1 VLDCFSG
8 SGTTLVVANQLQRRW
23 IGIDNSG
30 TAIETTLRR
39 FAHGSSPMGDFVQ
52 KADTHEKQASLWS
65 DGTGIDKT
73 ATCYWKAIKDFSL
86 YVSSDKQNDEIMQFI
101 QQWIQEIS

>member
-1 VLDCFSG
+1 M
-8 SGTTLVVANQLQRRW
+8 VASQLQRRW

-52 KADTHEKQASLWS
+52 KVDTHEKQTSLWS
-65 DGTGIDKT
+65 DGTEIGET
-73 ATCYWKAIKDFSL
+73 ATSNWKVIKDFSL
-86 YVSSDKQNDEIMQFI
+86 YVSSGKQNDELMQFI